1 MAVFGPE
8 FAGLSNDF
16 EKVQAVMQ
24 PYGAFAQK
32 EAVEDSAWAT
42 WSTIRP
48 ASIWLALSAN
58 CYYNTPLDLR
68 PKIYAA
74 TWLTCF
80 GRRIFK
86 TLFCQQYVIKK
97 NSG

>member
-32 EAVEDSAWAT
+32 EAVEDSALGYVVNH
-42 WSTIRP
+42 S
-48 ASIWLALSAN
+48 ASLYLVGPQRQLLLQYPFGFEAE
-58 CYYNTPLDLR
+58 DLR
-68 PKIYAA
+68 SDLAH
-74 TWLTCF
+74 LLRQENF
-80 GRRIFK
+80 
-86 TLFCQQYVIKK
+86 
-97 NSG
+97 